1 MTVPSIFV
9 FYRQDLC
16 CTVIEKI
23 RACLRRKQI
32 FVLRRHHLLFQYW
45 FGEEACSEARA
56 FVDAKHIRHYPVT
69 IEEEYDP
76 RYPGAHLA
84 L

>member
-1 MTVPSIFV
+1 ME
-9 FYRQDLC
+9 
-16 CTVIEKI
+16 IE
-23 RACLRRKQI
+23 
-32 FVLRRHHLLFQYW
+32 FQYW

-56 FVDAKHIRHYPVT
+56 FVDTKPIRHYPVT

>member
-1 MTVPSIFV
+1 MKKFELVCENKIT
-9 FYRQDLC
+9 D
-16 CTVIEKI
+16 EKMN
-23 RACLRRKQI
+23 
-32 FVLRRHHLLFQYW
+32 LLQNLQFHFQYW
-45 FGEEACSEARA
+45 FGEEACTEARA
-56 FVDAKHIRHYPVT
+56 FVDTKHIRHYPVT